1 MAMPPY
7 SLMQTVCVLGHL
19 TRELDVVLAQ
29 DHIKKILV
37 KKILVVRDESQTGR
51 AVGCGVQQMIA

>member
-19 TRELDVVLAQ
+19 TRELDIVLAQ
-29 DHIKKILV
+29 DHF